1 MNQSTSGDTVLD
13 KTEND
18 ILTSLQTL
26 LNLTTPNEDYGT
38 MAGDLAVSTE
48 ILELLVDYITRTK
61 QDSAHNEMEV
71 EHVLKAASNVLHL
84 NNEQEFIIAQKVIT
98 TKNIS
103 IS

>member
-1 MNQSTSGDTVLD
+1 MNQSTSGETVLD

-48 ILELLVDYITRTK
+48 ILELLVDYITRKK
-61 QDSAHNEMEV
+61 QDSAHSEMEV
-71 EHVLKAASNVLHL
+71 EVRNLSPLKFLIRNLAWFFCS
-84 NNEQEFIIAQKVIT
+84 
-98 TKNIS
+98 
-103 IS
+103 

>member
-71 EHVLKAASNVLHL
+71 EVKNLSPFEFFNKKLSSVLLFLNKNVKH
-84 NNEQEFIIAQKVIT
+84 EC
-98 TKNIS
+98 KNV
-103 IS
+103 